1 MVEEQA
7 LTIPEGLEQW
17 LDDRTATTDQD
28 RDEVLARALAT
39 YRLLSERDEALAE
52 VEMPPLDEQLADLEQ
67 RIDELA
73 ADTDEQIQDVRDRV
87 VQVMTTARAKADPE
101 HDHPALASD
110 VERIDDDLAD
120 LSESL
125 DGLQTELDSFEE
137 RVDGG
142 FENYETI
149 LSSLTDRADDVD
161 GKLDT
166 LAGAVVDL
174 RKRALELES
183 ANARRTAVEE
193 LQTDANVRRVSAG
206 DCQSCGE
213 TVRLALL
220 SEPRCPH
227 CREQFD
233 GIEPAG
239 RFLGSATLT
248 VGDRPA
254 LAGDAFEPE
263 EPGEVFEEDD

>member
-7 LTIPEGLEQW
+7 LTLPDGLEGW
-17 LDDRTATTDQD
+17 LDDRAATTDQD
-28 RDEVLARALAT
+28 RDEVLARAIAT
-39 YRLLSERDEALAE
+39 YRLLSDGDEALATE
-52 VEMPPLDEQLADLEQ
+52 EAPPIDEQLADLEQ
-67 RIDELA
+67 RIDELDA
-73 ADTDEQIQDVRDRV
+73 ETDEQIQDVRDRV
-87 VQVMTTARAKADPE
+87 VQVLKRVKGKADSE
-101 HDHPALASD
+101 HDHPELASS
-110 VERIDDDLAD
+110 VERLDDEFTD

-125 DGLQTELDSFEE
+125 DGLQTELDSLEE

-142 FENYETI
+142 FENYETVLI
-149 LSSLTDRADDVD
+149 SLTDRADDVD

-174 RKRALELES
+174 RKRTLELES

-193 LQTDANVRRVSAG
+193 LQADANVRGISAG
-206 DCQSCGE
+206 DCESCGE
-213 TVRLALL
+213 RVQLGLL

-233 GIEPAG
+233 GVEPGG

-254 LAGDAFEPE
+254 LAGDSFEPE
-263 EPGEVFEEDD
+263 EPEEVFEEDE